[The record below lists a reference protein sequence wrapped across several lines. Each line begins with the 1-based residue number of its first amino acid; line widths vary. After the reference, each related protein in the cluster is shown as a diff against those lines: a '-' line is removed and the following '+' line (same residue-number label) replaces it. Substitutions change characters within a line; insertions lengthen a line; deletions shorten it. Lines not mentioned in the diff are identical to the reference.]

1 MNSEKLAEGIY
12 WVGAIDWDI
21 REFHGL
27 STLKGGTYNSYLIV
41 DEKIVLIDAV
51 KTTKIDVLLSNIS
64 GIVDPA
70 DIDYVISN
78 HAEPDHSGGLARVME
93 IAKNARLVATP
104 NGVRRLSEM
113 YRLDWDIL
121 EAKDGDELA
130 IGKRT
135 LKFIHAPLLHWPE
148 TMFTYEGSSRILFSC
163 DAFGAHIAT
172 SERFTDE
179 VGVEKTLAFAKKYY
193 AFLVAP
199 FRKNVIKALDKTKE
213 LKIDVIAPSH
223 GPVWRSDLD
232 MITGAY
238 QKWANRD
245 FEDKATIIYGTMWG
259 NTHKMAAAV
268 AEGLADGGMK
278 VRVYNVQLTLPSEI
292 VDEIFDSRLVLIGS
306 STFVGGIYPPVE
318 AFIPFMRVIRDKSK
332 KVASFGSYGWSGGS
346 IKKLDKLL
354 EEEGYDVM
362 EPGLALQ
369 FEPTADGLKECF
381 EFGRRAAAWTIGSA

>member
-104 NGVRRLSEM
+104 NGARRLSEM

-121 EAKDGDELA
+121 EVKDGDELA
-130 IGKRT
+130 TGKRT

-179 VGVEKTLAFAKKYY
+179 VGVEETLAFAKKYY

-199 FRKNVIKALDKTKE
+199 FRKNVLSALDKTKE

-232 MITGAY
+232 KIINTY
-238 QKWANRD
+238 DKWASRE
-245 FEDKATIIYGTMWG
+245 FEDKATIVYGT
-259 NTHKMAAAV
+259 
-268 AEGLADGGMK
+268 
-278 VRVYNVQLTLPSEI
+278 
-292 VDEIFDSRLVLIGS
+292 
-306 STFVGGIYPPVE
+306 
-318 AFIPFMRVIRDKSK
+318 
-332 KVASFGSYGWSGGS
+332 
-346 IKKLDKLL
+346 
-354 EEEGYDVM
+354 
-362 EPGLALQ
+362 
-369 FEPTADGLKECF
+369 
-381 EFGRRAAAWTIGSA
+381 